1 MIHIYIDDGRDE
13 TKLRNPPATSPTPE
27 NSSKHQVSFNIG
39 VPIRHEL
46 SVGNINYACMRAMLQ
61 PGHSISDCG
70 GGTDLI
76 DIIEQMYPKAV
87 GIATSSCTYIY
98 IYTCIS
104 NKFRIR
110 SSHTIAGR
118 PAKAKNIT
126 DVLDIWIVPRSIEQ
140 RPLNP
145 QCGMHTYQLG
155 PSELYEIK
163 KHAGMHVC
171 DQICIPGTVR
181 V

>member
-1 MIHIYIDDGRDE
+1 
-13 TKLRNPPATSPTPE
+13 
-27 NSSKHQVSFNIG
+27 
-39 VPIRHEL
+39 
-46 SVGNINYACMRAMLQ
+46 MRAMLQ

-87 GIATSSCTYIY
+87 GIATSSCT
-98 IYTCIS
+98 IYTWKS
-104 NKFRIR
+104 NKFRIQ

-181 V
+181 VWRFDQQIYIYIISVLFEARLNLNGCCSCQNPSKSHIVKTTGCDNI